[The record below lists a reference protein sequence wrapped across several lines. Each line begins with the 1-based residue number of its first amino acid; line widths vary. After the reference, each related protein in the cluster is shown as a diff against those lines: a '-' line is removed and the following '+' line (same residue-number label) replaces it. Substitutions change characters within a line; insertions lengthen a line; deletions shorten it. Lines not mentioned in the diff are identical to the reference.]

1 MADLERTIRAI
12 PAPAIQS
19 ALRKTARLNLL
30 VTPQQKAEVRA
41 SAERYGLSMT
51 EYLLRL
57 HALVE
62 ARAGRTDK
70 RR

>member
-1 MADLERTIRAI
+1 MADLGRTIRAI
-12 PAPAIQS
+12 PASEIQS
-19 ALRKTARLNLL
+19 ALRRTARLNLL

-41 SAERYGLSMT
+41 AADRYGLSMT

-62 ARAGRTDK
+62 ARVGRPS
-70 RR
+70 RRG